1 MTTEKQ
7 KKKESPLW
15 NLAFNIVIPAIL
27 LTKYTNLCARFHF
40 DGIIFPFNVGVSTN
54 QAGANGLLLAL
65 LFPLAYFFYDL
76 VIRGKRNMISI
87 LGFFG
92 ILVTGVV
99 GIMQLPSQWIA
110 VKDAA
115 IPLVIG
121 LAILISLKTK
131 YPLIK
136 KVFYNEEIIDTEK
149 VNAALTERDAHAA
162 FERVFVVS
170 TYWMFL
176 SFLISSVLHYFVALH
191 FLKSAIPT
199 NEEIGQLMAWKYPF
213 IVLPLTVIMM
223 VIVFYIF
230 NRIAKITGLKLEE
243 MVIVDKK

>member
-1 MTTEKQ
+1 MTTESQ
-7 KKKESPLW
+7 KKKENPLW

-27 LTKYTNLCARFHF
+27 LTKYTNLCAKFQF
-40 DGIIFPFNVGVSTN
+40 DGIIFPFNIGESAN

-65 LFPLAYFFYDL
+65 LFPFAYFFYDL
-76 VIRGKRNMISI
+76 VVRKKRNLISI

-115 IPLVIG
+115 IPLIIG

-131 YPLIK
+131 YPLVK
-136 KVFYNEEIIDTEK
+136 KVFYNGEVFDTEK
-149 VNAALTERDAHAA
+149 VNAALDEKDAHAS

-191 FLKSAIPT
+191 FLKSTIPT
-199 NEEIGQLMAWKYPF
+199 NEEIGALMAWKYPF

-230 NRIAKITGLKLEE
+230 NKIGKITGLKLEE
-243 MVIVDKK
+243 MVVVDKK